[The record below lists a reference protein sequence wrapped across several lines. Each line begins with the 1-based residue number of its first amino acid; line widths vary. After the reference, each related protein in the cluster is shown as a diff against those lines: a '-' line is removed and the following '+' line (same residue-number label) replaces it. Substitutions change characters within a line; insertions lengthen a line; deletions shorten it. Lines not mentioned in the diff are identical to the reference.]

1 MTRGS
6 GYRAELGDFLRAR
19 RAELTP
25 RGVGLPDTGGQ
36 RRVVGLRR
44 EEVAE
49 VAAISVDYYTRLEQG
64 RVQASAAVLSTL
76 ALALGLND
84 DQRDYMY
91 ELAGKPAVR
100 TPRRTDQQVRPAMRR
115 LLEQLTE
122 TPAIVLGRHI
132 DILAW
137 NSMASALYVD
147 FDALSPSRRNYLRL
161 LFTDTDFRSLHTA
174 WESAARTAV
183 ATLRMEAAHH
193 PDDPDLANLVGDL
206 SVEDHDFRSWWAS
219 HHVATTSFGTKH
231 YQHPIVGELTLDCD
245 TWDSPDGGDQRLM
258 VLTAEP
264 GTTSHKSLRI
274 LSSLTEHPAAA

>member
-1 MTRGS
+1 MTRES
-6 GYRAELGDFLRAR
+6 GDRAELGDFLRAR

-25 RGVGLPDTGGQ
+25 LGVGLPDTGGQ

-64 RVQASAAVLSTL
+64 RVQASAAVLATL
-76 ALALGLND
+76 ARALELND
-84 DQRDYMY
+84 DQRAYMY

-100 TPRRTDQQVRPAMRR
+100 TPRRTDQQIRPAMRR
-115 LLEQLTE
+115 LLDQLTE
-122 TPAIVLGRHI
+122 TPAIVLGRRM

-161 LFTDTDFRSLHTA
+161 LFTDTDFRSLHAA

-193 PDDPDLANLVGDL
+193 PPTIQTSPISSGICLSKTMTSGVGGHL
-206 SVEDHDFRSWWAS
+206 
-219 HHVATTSFGTKH
+219 TTSPSRASEPSTTNTRSSAS
-231 YQHPIVGELTLDCD
+231 LR
-245 TWDSPDGGDQRLM
+245 W
-258 VLTAEP
+258 TATP
-264 GTTSHKSLRI
+264 GTARTGATSGSWF
-274 LSSLTEHPAAA
+274 